1 MSFELAPLD
10 TEGLPSLRR
19 ICLSVFPIPF
29 QQDHYKSALREAGT
43 GPLSKLNKLAYC
55 RLSGRLAGAVCCRAV
70 RGETDVAQAQTIYI
84 MCLGVL
90 TLFRERGIG
99 TALLQHVLDSCR
111 DIGVQFVEAHTQ
123 CSNDA
128 ALALYSKFGFARAQK
143 MPRLYPRLADPSAFL
158 LRAQLQ
164 LDGDRNGD
172 DGLACSSSSQSSA
185 ISTAEVGCTARVSN
199 PKRAREVESDA
210 VTHTLASA
218 AVPAAKK
225 LK

>member
-55 RLSGRLAGAVCCRAV
+55 RRTGRLAGAVCCRAV
-70 RGETDVAQAQTIYI
+70 RRKTGVLAAQTIYV

-90 TLFRERGIG
+90 TPFRERGIG
-99 TALLQHVLDSCR
+99 AALLQHVLDSCR
-111 DIGVQFVEAHTQ
+111 DIDVQCVEAHTQ

-128 ALALYSKFGFARAQK
+128 ALALYGKFGFTRAQK
-143 MPRLYPRLADPSAFL
+143 LPRLYPRLADPSAFL
-158 LRAQLQ
+158 LRAQLH
-164 LDGDRNGD
+164 LDGDRNSD
-172 DGLACSSSSQSSA
+172 DGLACNSSSQSSA
-185 ISTAEVGCTARVSN
+185 ISTAAVGCTGRVSN
-199 PKRAREVESDA
+199 RKRTRELESDEVAHA
-210 VTHTLASA
+210 VAST

-225 LK
+225 QK